1 MKNKLSFNQLL
12 PENFNDGVEIITAF
26 GRRNSVPLGLF
37 LLMCLNLFIAPAVLA
52 ANENL
57 DRTAAWAIGL
67 LGIVTLGLSVYLFF
81 VIFQPERF

>member
-26 GRRNSVPLGLF
+26 GRRNSVPVGLF

-52 ANENL
+52 ANDNL

-67 LGIVTLGLSVYLFF
+67 LGIVTLGLSVYLFL
-81 VIFQPERF
+81 VIFKPERF